1 MANFKGTGIFYL
13 KGLVR
18 ATSAEKEKALLS
30 MLNPDERKA
39 YETVLAISRISI
51 DAASKI
57 LKAAADVLYP
67 GDPAGLRTIGYKMAH
82 NDLSGI
88 YKILMPVLS
97 VEMAMSQSAKLWS
110 QYHDEGRAWTDKI
123 NEKSLIFNVAD
134 YPSLPEHF
142 REMLAG
148 YIKGVVERTGEK
160 DVQVQRNDVNPKQW
174 KWTITLK

>member
-1 MANFKGTGIFYL
+1 MAKFKGTGIVYV
-13 KGLVR
+13 KSLVR
-18 ATSAEKEKALLS
+18 STSNEQQNVFLS
-30 MLNPDERKA
+30 MLNSDERKE
-39 YETVLAISRISI
+39 YETVLAISWISI
-51 DAASKI
+51 DAAAKI

-67 GDPAGLRTIGYKMAH
+67 GDRAGLRAIGYKMAL

-97 VEMAMSQSAKLWS
+97 VEMALSQSGKLWK

-123 NEKSLIFNVAD
+123 NEKKYVYNVAD
-134 YPSLPEHF
+134 YPNLPEHF

-148 YIKGVVERTGEK
+148 YVKGVMERIGEK
-160 DVQVQRNDVNPKQW
+160 DVQVERNDINSKQW

>member
-1 MANFKGTGIFYL
+1 MGNFKGTGIFYI

-30 MLNPDERKA
+30 LLNPDERKV
-39 YETVLAISRISI
+39 YETVMAISRIPI
-51 DAASKI
+51 NAASNI
-57 LKAAADVLYP
+57 LKAAAEVLYP
-67 GDPAGLRTIGYKMAH
+67 GDPAGLRAIGYKMAQ

-97 VEMAMSQSAKLWS
+97 IEMAMSQSGKLWK

-123 NEKSLIFNVAD
+123 NEKTYIFNVAD
-134 YPSLPEHF
+134 YPNLPEHF

-148 YIKGVVERTGEK
+148 YVKGVVERTSEK
-160 DVQVQRNDVNPKQW
+160 VEQVQRNDVNPKQW
-174 KWTITLK
+174 KWTFTVK

>member
-1 MANFKGTGIFYL
+1 MGNFKGTGIVYV
-13 KGLVR
+13 KSLVR
-18 ATSAEKEKALLS
+18 STSAEKEKTLLS
-30 MLNPDERKA
+30 MLNPDERKV

-51 DAASKI
+51 HAASSI

-67 GDPAGLRTIGYKMAH
+67 GDPTGLRTIGYKMAL

-97 VEMAMSQSAKLWS
+97 VEMAMSQSARLWS

-123 NEKSLIFNVAD
+123 NENKLVYNVAD
-134 YPSLPEHF
+134 YPNLPEHF

-148 YIKGVVERTGEK
+148 YVKGVIERTGEK